1 MGRGVKLVRKFVA
14 AVVGFPLL
22 ILGIVLIPIP
32 GPGLLICFLAL
43 LILSLE
49 FDFANS
55 HYEKAKAGIKRIYD
69 EAKARADR
77 ISKK

>member
-1 MGRGVKLVRKFVA
+1 MRKGIGLIRKIIVA
-14 AVVGFPLL
+14 AIGFPLL
-22 ILGIVLIPIP
+22 ILGVILIPIP

-55 HYEKAKAGIKRIYD
+55 HYEKAKAGIKKIYD
-69 EAKARADR
+69 EAKARADK
-77 ISKK
+77 ISKD